1 MRSKPDAD
9 APRLIES
16 IPPSARKLFDTIGLR
31 AALDAGNFLRS
42 TGNTVSWGTLDE
54 RIERFADGERGW
66 QVTRSG
72 FEAQLRA
79 HLASAGVR
87 VSLARIDPTIV
98 DATRPAF
105 TLDCTGRSGVVAR
118 ARGLRV
124 HDAGSHTVALT
135 AMWQS
140 VAPFETRDP
149 THTLIE
155 SYEGGWAWSVPES
168 AHARVVAVM
177 VDPAT
182 SGLARGARAREIYL
196 RELDKT
202 FHLAELV
209 DGATLVEGPSGWDV
223 SMYHATRY
231 VDDNVLLV
239 GDAASFIDPV
249 SSVGIKKALASG
261 WLAAIAVNT
270 SLRRPEMRDA
280 ALDFFAAR
288 EAEVF
293 SSLKVQTDRALA
305 EAAAGHTHPF
315 WSDRS
320 DVDPPRRPSV
330 DSGSAGDSLS
340 VAFDRL
346 RREPALNISR
356 SPEARIENRPAI
368 SGNEIVLEPRL
379 VNDDTPKGMRYAFNV
394 DLLGLIEL
402 APAHASV
409 PDLLTAYNRR
419 YAPVDMPDF
428 LAALATALA
437 QKWLVWT

>member
-1 MRSKPDAD
+1 
-9 APRLIES
+9 
-16 IPPSARKLFDTIGLR
+16 LR

-54 RIERFADGERGW
+54 RVERFAEGERGW

-72 FEAQLRA
+72 FAAQLRA
-79 HLASAGVR
+79 HLTSAGVD
-87 VSLARIDPTIV
+87 VSHARIDPTIV
-98 DATRPAF
+98 DAARPVF
-105 TLDCTGRSGVVAR
+105 TLDCTGRSGIVAR

-124 HDAGSHTVALT
+124 HDPSRHTVALT

-140 VAPFETRDP
+140 AQPFDVHDP
-149 THTLIE
+149 THTLVE

-168 AHARVVAVM
+168 PHSRVVAVM

-196 RELDKT
+196 REIDKT
-202 FHLAELV
+202 FHVAELV

-270 SLRRPEMRDA
+270 SLRRPEMRSV
-280 ALDFFAAR
+280 ALDFFASH

-293 SSLKVQTDRALA
+293 ESLKTQTDRALA
-305 EAAAGHTHPF
+305 EAATGHSHPF
-315 WSDRS
+315 WSDRADAVAATRGDTDVGAS
-320 DVDPPRRPSV
+320 DRSE
-330 DSGSAGDSLS
+330 SA
-340 VAFDRL
+340 AYERL
-346 RREPALNISR
+346 RREPALNVRR
-356 SPEARIENRPAI
+356 SPEARTEDRPAI
-368 SGNEIVLEPRL
+368 SGNEIVLQPRL
-379 VNDDTPKGMRYAFNV
+379 VSDKSPKGVRYAFNV
-394 DLLGLIEL
+394 DLIALCEL
-402 APAHASV
+402 APDYQSV
-409 PDLLTAYNRR
+409 PDLLTAYNRK
-419 YAPVDMPDF
+419 YGPVGMPDF
-428 LAALATALA
+428 LAALSTALA
-437 QKWLVWT
+437 QKWLVWTSPR